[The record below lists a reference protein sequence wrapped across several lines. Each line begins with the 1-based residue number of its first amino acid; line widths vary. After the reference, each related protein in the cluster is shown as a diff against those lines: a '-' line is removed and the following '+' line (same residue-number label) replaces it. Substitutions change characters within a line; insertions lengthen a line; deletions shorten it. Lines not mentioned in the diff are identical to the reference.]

1 MYRFIMSLSNPA
13 SVTDLPLVQA
23 AMILLLMHPL
33 ISNPERF
40 MYNTKVP
47 LRSVLL
53 QVIGRCVRRAQRAGS
68 KTLGETL
75 PHLLPHFTDSSVMQ
89 SIVLGL
95 QKDLLKRFAKFESA
109 ALLYNDAITNNL
121 LSVFDL
127 FYLIN
132 EAFDAIGYSGRISA
146 STFYF
151 HPLRQFI
158 DVKDDYIH
166 WRNLE
171 EARTNSSQTTQT
183 SFAFCHYPW
192 IFDLEAKGELLRSTG
207 GIRMRHQLQDAFF
220 RAIFDGVQCPYLVL
234 SVRRDF
240 LLADS
245 LAQLDGRPEYDLTKQ
260 LKVEFVGEEGVDE
273 GGLRKEFFQLC
284 WDKLFNGDYGI
295 FQELSDAR
303 GCFWFRPHGDVE
315 ECRLVGILLG
325 LAVYN
330 GILVQPRFPLF
341 LFKKLLKWPVTL
353 DDYREVDA
361 RVVHSLEALKSCPV
375 EELGLTFVAGEL
387 ETELVVGGSE
397 LAVNNS
403 NFGQYLEL
411 CRDFYLNRHCEAQF
425 DAFKRGFEA
434 VCSGSVL
441 YAYRPEELYALI
453 HGIDD
458 FDLSELK
465 ALTTYEGGYTQD
477 SSIICW
483 FWQILRNHLT
493 PSQRSN
499 FLQFVTGSSR
509 APIGGLTK
517 LGSFVVMRVSGPEG
531 RLPSAHTC
539 FNTLL
544 LPEYSTPELLLKKL
558 VLAINHCQGFGLR

>member
-1 MYRFIMSLSNPA
+1 MSMSNPA
-13 SVTDLPLVQA
+13 STTDLPLVQA
-23 AMILLLMHPL
+23 AMILLLLHPL

-53 QVIGRCVRRAQRAGS
+53 QVIGRCVRRAQRAGI

-75 PHLLPHFTDSSVMQ
+75 PHLLPHFSESTALQ

-95 QKDLLKRFAKFESA
+95 QKDLLKRFGKFDSPSA
-109 ALLYNDAITNNL
+109 LYCDAITNNL

-132 EAFDAIGYSGRISA
+132 EAVDAIGYPGRIA
-146 STFYF
+146 ATLFYF

-158 DVKDDYIH
+158 DVKEDYIH
-166 WRNLE
+166 WKSLE
-171 EARTNSSQTTQT
+171 EARKEANSQSQTA
-183 SFAFCHYPW
+183 FAFCHYPW
-192 IFDLEAKGELLRSTG
+192 ILDLEAKGELLRSTG

-220 RAIFDGVQCPYLVL
+220 RAIFDGVQSPYLVL
-234 SVRRDF
+234 SVRRDY
-240 LLADS
+240 LLVDS
-245 LAQLDGRPEYDLTKQ
+245 LAQLDGRQEHDLTKQ
-260 LKVEFVGEEGVDE
+260 LKVQFVGEEGVDE

-303 GCFWFRPHGDVE
+303 GCFWFRPTGDVE

-353 DDYREVDA
+353 DDYREVDSS
-361 RVVHSLEALKSCPV
+361 VVQSLKALKSCSMDG
-375 EELGLTFVAGEL
+375 LGLTFVAGEL
-387 ETELVVGGSE
+387 ETELVVGGSGI
-397 LAVNNS
+397 AVNNS
-403 NFGQYLEL
+403 NFGDYLQL
-411 CRDFYLNRHCEAQF
+411 CRDFYLNRHCEVQF
-425 DAFKRGFEA
+425 EAFRRGFES

-453 HGIDD
+453 HGSDD

-465 ALTTYEGGYTQD
+465 SLTTYEGGYTEEYLV
-477 SSIICW
+477 IRW
-483 FWQILRNHLT
+483 FWQVLEHHLT
-493 PSQRSN
+493 PPQRSN

-509 APIGGLTK
+509 APIGGLSK
-517 LGSFVVMRVSGPEG
+517 LESFVVMRVSGPEG

-544 LPEYSTPELLLKKL
+544 LPEYSTPEMLLEKLLL
-558 VLAINHCQGFGLR
+558 AISHCQGFGLR